1 MTLKERALKFH
12 KDHQGKIAL
21 HCKVPVKTSED
32 MTLAYTPGVA
42 EPCLE
47 INRDFDKIYDY
58 TAKGNWVAVVTNGT
72 AVLGLGDIGAGAGLP
87 VMEGKAVLFKTFAD
101 VDAFPICLDTKD
113 PDKIIEV
120 VKLMEP
126 TWGGINLEDIK
137 APECFYIESRL
148 KEICNIPVFHDD
160 QHGTA
165 IVVLAGIMNALKVIK
180 KNLGEVNIVVSGA
193 GSAGISVMKLL
204 LRAGAKNIV
213 ACDRQGAVTKT
224 NAANSSQAEL
234 ATITNLGNRAG
245 SLAEIMRGADIV
257 IGVSAAGLINT
268 EMVRSMNND
277 AIVFAMANP
286 TPEIMPDDAKAGG
299 ARIIGTG
306 RSDFP
311 NQVNNVLAFPGIFR
325 GALDVRA
332 AQITEEMKLAAAL
345 AIAAIAESDGLSED
359 YVIPAAFDLRVAPAV
374 AAAVAKCAL
383 DAGIARKTDIT
394 PEMVRKNTIAR
405 LAAKQ

>member
-12 KDHQGKIAL
+12 KDNQGKIAL

-87 VMEGKAVLFKTFAD
+87 VMEGKAVLFKAFAD

-137 APECFYIESRL
+137 APECFYIESKL

-180 KNLGEVNIVVSGA
+180 KSLGEVNIVVSGT

-213 ACDRQGAVTKT
+213 ACDKQGAVTKT
-224 NAANSSQAEL
+224 NAANSAQAEL
-234 ATITNLGNRAG
+234 AKITNFGNRDG
-245 SLAEIMRGADIV
+245 SLAEIMSGADVI
-257 IGVSAAGLINT
+257 IGVSAAGLINK
-268 EMVRSMNND
+268 EMVQSMNKD

-299 ARIIGTG
+299 ARIVGTG

-332 AQITEEMKLAAAL
+332 AQITEEMKLAAAM
-345 AIAAIAESDGLSED
+345 AIASIAESDGLNEN

-383 DAGIARKTDIT
+383 DSGIARKTDIT
-394 PEMVRKNTIAR
+394 PEMVRENTIAR
-405 LAAKQ
+405 LAAKK